1 MSVLAIFF
9 KIHLLKDNKSRINE
23 WDQITVKSFCT
34 LKETFNKMKRQPAEW
49 ERIFANISSKK
60 LVYYIYLYL
69 YIYNS
74 WEFLSWLSGNEY
86 D

>member
-9 KIHLLKDNKSRINE
+9 KIHLLKDSKSRINE

-49 ERIFANISSKK
+49 ETIFANDIAGKGLDPK
-60 LVYYIYLYL
+60 YIK
-69 YIYNS
+69 NS
-74 WEFLSWLSGNEY
+74 
-86 D
+86 